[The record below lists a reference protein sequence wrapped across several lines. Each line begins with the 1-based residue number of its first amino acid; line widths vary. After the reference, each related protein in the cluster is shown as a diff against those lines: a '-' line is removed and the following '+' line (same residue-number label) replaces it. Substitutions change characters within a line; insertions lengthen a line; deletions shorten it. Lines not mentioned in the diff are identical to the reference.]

1 MGSAGSRQPSS
12 TPPPS
17 PMASMP
23 TTVHGGADADRG
35 GDAPPPAAQAGG
47 VTFEAPVT
55 WGLVAN
61 GGGGGAAA
69 AAGGGGAGA
78 GAHGNVEDGGGGA
91 APAVPVFDL
100 STAGKYKVHVTGR
113 ISEGG
118 EIRWRLP
125 ERYSRVEHIG
135 GKRANLCAQE
145 KRKKL

>member
-12 TPPPS
+12 TPPS
-17 PMASMP
+17 PMTSMP
-23 TTVHGGADADRG
+23 THGGADATRG
-35 GDAPPPAAQAGG
+35 GGDVAQPPPGG
-47 VTFEAPVT
+47 VTFETPVT
-55 WGLVAN
+55 KGPVVN

-69 AAGGGGAGA
+69 APGGGGTGA
-78 GAHGNVEDGGGGA
+78 GAHGNAEDDGEGA

-135 GKRANLCAQE
+135 GKSEFSIHPCAKKE
-145 KRKKL
+145 K